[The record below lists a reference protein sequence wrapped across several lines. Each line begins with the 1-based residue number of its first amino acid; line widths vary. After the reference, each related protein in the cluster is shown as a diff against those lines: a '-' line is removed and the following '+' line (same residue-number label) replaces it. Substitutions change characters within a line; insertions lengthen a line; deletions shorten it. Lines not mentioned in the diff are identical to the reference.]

1 ATRPTATDLVRS
13 ATGRRRGDGASPAC
27 APRGYGWWGRP
38 APGSGL
44 PPAARRAMTSAALS
58 TPATVRRTCS
68 NGSSSRIQ
76 QPRKRAALPRPDA
89 VQHER
94 RRAHVQQDA
103 LQRRGPLGDLPD
115 PEADLVPLALV
126 LLTMARTLPVVEL
139 EVTSDGAQAVD
150 RALQIEPQV
159 LGARRLRNRPGSPP

>member
-1 ATRPTATDLVRS
+1 MVRAAGS
-13 ATGRRRGDGASPAC
+13 RLRAPPCRSQSDDVRRAEHAGHGAKNLLEWLLFPDPAAEKTGR
-27 APRGYGWWGRP
+27 APERV
-38 APGSGL
+38 
-44 PPAARRAMTSAALS
+44 AL
-58 TPATVRRTCS
+58 A
-68 NGSSSRIQ
+68 
-76 QPRKRAALPRPDA
+76 RPDT

-150 RALQIEPQV
+150 RALQIESQV